1 MGDQKERQIVVFF
14 LHVNGEKVEFGV
26 SIDKVQEINKMMEI
40 TRLPQTPEFIRG
52 IASLRGKIIPIIDL
66 KLRLNMETDTH
77 YYDDAHIVVLEI
89 GQHRTGVTV
98 IGTHTL
104 ANCDTVTSH
113 PGGGGASHAGPQICK
128 PEAVLAAPNRQVF
141 TSPTGKAVVS
151 SKQNNPTLSGA
162 SNTLFI
168 S

>member
-89 GQHRTGVTV
+89 GQHRTGVIVDGITEV
-98 IGTHTL
+98 MRLKNELIE
-104 ANCDTVTSH
+104 
-113 PGGGGASHAGPQICK
+113 PP
-128 PEAVLAAPNRQVF
+128 PPVLAGITKDYLTGVAKINDRLITLLDLEKLF
-141 TSPTGKAVVS
+141 SPEEKESLETAS
-151 SKQNNPTLSGA
+151 LSEKKLA
-162 SNTLFI
+162 I
-168 S
+168 

>member
-89 GQHRTGVTV
+89 GQHRTGVIVDGITEV
-98 IGTHTL
+98 MRLKNELIE
-104 ANCDTVTSH
+104 
-113 PGGGGASHAGPQICK
+113 PP
-128 PEAVLAAPNRQVF
+128 PPVLAGITKDYLTGVAKLNDRLITLLDLEKLF
-141 TSPTGKAVVS
+141 SPEEKESLETAS
-151 SKQNNPTLSGA
+151 LSEKKLA
-162 SNTLFI
+162 I
-168 S
+168 